1 MAFFG
6 LNRDKIH
13 NHDYIDYNH
22 GLLIIIRLNE
32 KHRKNGQKLEFRA
45 NQFRIFAQKKR
56 FAEISVPRRFV
67 SFEWTHPKVLN
78 KRSKEA
84 VDGEHDKID
93 LQMFTFSNLIGLKW

>member
-1 MAFFG
+1 MKNIEKMVKN
-6 LNRDKIH
+6 LNFEQISS
-13 NHDYIDYNH
+13 
-22 GLLIIIRLNE
+22 
-32 KHRKNGQKLEFRA
+32 EFLHK
-45 NQFRIFAQKKR
+45 KKR